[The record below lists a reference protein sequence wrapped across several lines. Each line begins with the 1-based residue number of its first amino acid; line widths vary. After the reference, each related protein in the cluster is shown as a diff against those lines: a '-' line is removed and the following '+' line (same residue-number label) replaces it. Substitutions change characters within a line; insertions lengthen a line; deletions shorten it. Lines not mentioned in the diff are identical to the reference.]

1 MRLVGSGV
9 STDLTL
15 LGDSPF
21 DAIRRT
27 REDGSHEW
35 SARELMPLLG
45 YGADWRNFADAIDRA
60 RRSAANVELDGL
72 FVDVTE
78 KTGGRPRADVLLT
91 RHACYLIAMNG
102 DPRKPEIA
110 AAQTY
115 FAIKTREA
123 ETARPN
129 LSLVPDLSG
138 LSADGLEWLGQV
150 GKALTATTAELAGAK
165 RELEAART
173 KVEYVDAFVTPDEGA
188 CLLRVFANQIK
199 VGEQALREY
208 LIDRGVLYRTSFHRW
223 STKKQ
228 AYVEVNQYHAKS
240 QYKTWFTERDQP
252 KAPRTPDGRMTTTLD
267 ITPVGKTGVLR
278 MLQRH
283 PLAIAGGEAS

>member
-1 MRLVGSGV
+1 MN
-9 STDLTL
+9 DLTL
-15 LGDSPF
+15 MGDSPF

-27 REDGSHEW
+27 RPDGGEEW

-60 RRSAANVELDGL
+60 RRSAANVELEGL

-78 KTGGRPRADVLLT
+78 KTAGRPRADVLLT

-115 FAIKTREA
+115 FAVKTREA
-123 ETARPN
+123 ETRKPI
-129 LSLVPDLSG
+129 LSVVPDLSG
-138 LSADGLEWLGQV
+138 LSADGLEWLGQI
-150 GKALTATTAELAGAK
+150 GQALTATTAELAGAK
-165 RELEAART
+165 RELESART
-173 KVEYVDAFVTPDEGA
+173 KVEYVDTFVAADEGA
-188 CLLRVFANQIK
+188 CVLRVFANQVK

-208 LIDRGVLYRTSFHRW
+208 LIERGVIYNAPFERW
-223 STKKQ
+223 SGKKQ
-228 AYVEVNQYHAKS
+228 APETVNSYHAYAK
-240 QYKTWFTERDQP
+240 YKTWFTERDQP

-283 PLAIAGGEAS
+283 PLAIEGGAAS

>member
-1 MRLVGSGV
+1 M

-27 REDGSHEW
+27 DEHGEYW
-35 SARELMPLLG
+35 TGRELMPLME
-45 YGADWRNFADAIDRA
+45 YAQWRDFAAVIQKARDALVLIQGEDVAASNFADMRKI
-60 RRSAANVELDGL
+60 SATKSGK
-72 FVDVTE
+72 DV
-78 KTGGRPRADVLLT
+78 RLT
-91 RHACYLIAMNG
+91 RFAAYLVAMAG
-102 DPRKPEIA
+102 DDTKRAVAEARI
-110 AAQTY
+110 Y
-115 FAIKTREA
+115 FAVRTEQA
-123 ETARPN
+123 EKAAPA

-138 LSADGLEWLGQV
+138 LNAEGLEWLGQV
-150 GKALTATTAELAGAK
+150 GKALTATTAELASAK
-165 RELEAART
+165 RELESART

-228 AYVEVNQYHAKS
+228 AHVEVNQYHAKS